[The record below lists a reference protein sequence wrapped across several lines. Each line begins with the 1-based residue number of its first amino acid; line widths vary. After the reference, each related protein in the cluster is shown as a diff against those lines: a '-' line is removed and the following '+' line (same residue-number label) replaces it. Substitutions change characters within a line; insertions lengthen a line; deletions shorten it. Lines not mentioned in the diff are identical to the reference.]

1 MPQDNAIEI
10 PKQETLEPM
19 KQTTASDAVNAL
31 AAGDTNKF
39 RDAVNDM
46 LGTKVKDYL
55 DVKKLDV
62 AQTFLKAQEVEKEEE
77 RARKESDANYRE
89 PRRPQRIRRD
99 RRICRRT
106 SIGVIPHAQ
115 DGKALTASRR
125 DAKANRP
132 PACSRRAAEGQLT
145 ASYLEMRAKRAPP
158 FTCYLTN

>member
-10 PKQETLEPM
+10 PKQETLEPI

-77 RARKESDANYRE
+77 VTADVDIEDNEKDQEKKEDEN
-89 PRRPQRIRRD
+89 
-99 RRICRRT
+99 
-106 SIGVIPHAQ
+106 V
-115 DGKALTASRR
+115 
-125 DAKANRP
+125 
-132 PACSRRAAEGQLT
+132 
-145 ASYLEMRAKRAPP
+145 
-158 FTCYLTN
+158 

>member
-55 DVKKLDV
+55 DVKKLDI

-77 RARKESDANYRE
+77 VTADVDIEDNEKDQEKKEDEN
-89 PRRPQRIRRD
+89 
-99 RRICRRT
+99 
-106 SIGVIPHAQ
+106 V
-115 DGKALTASRR
+115 
-125 DAKANRP
+125 
-132 PACSRRAAEGQLT
+132 
-145 ASYLEMRAKRAPP
+145 
-158 FTCYLTN
+158 

>member
-1 MPQDNAIEI
+1 MPQNNAIDI

-77 RARKESDANYRE
+77 VTADVDVEDNEKDQEKKEDEN
-89 PRRPQRIRRD
+89 
-99 RRICRRT
+99 
-106 SIGVIPHAQ
+106 V
-115 DGKALTASRR
+115 
-125 DAKANRP
+125 
-132 PACSRRAAEGQLT
+132 
-145 ASYLEMRAKRAPP
+145 
-158 FTCYLTN
+158 

>member
-62 AQTFLKAQEVEKEEE
+62 SQTFLKAQEVEKEEE
-77 RARKESDANYRE
+77 VTADVDIEDNEKDQEKKEDEN
-89 PRRPQRIRRD
+89 
-99 RRICRRT
+99 
-106 SIGVIPHAQ
+106 V
-115 DGKALTASRR
+115 
-125 DAKANRP
+125 
-132 PACSRRAAEGQLT
+132 
-145 ASYLEMRAKRAPP
+145 
-158 FTCYLTN
+158 

>member
-77 RARKESDANYRE
+77 VTADVDIEDNEKDQEKKEDEN
-89 PRRPQRIRRD
+89 
-99 RRICRRT
+99 
-106 SIGVIPHAQ
+106 V
-115 DGKALTASRR
+115 
-125 DAKANRP
+125 
-132 PACSRRAAEGQLT
+132 
-145 ASYLEMRAKRAPP
+145 
-158 FTCYLTN
+158 

>member
-19 KQTTASDAVNAL
+19 KQSTASDAVNAL

-39 RDAVNDM
+39 WDAVNDM

-77 RARKESDANYRE
+77 VTADVDIEDNEKDQEKKEDEN
-89 PRRPQRIRRD
+89 
-99 RRICRRT
+99 
-106 SIGVIPHAQ
+106 V
-115 DGKALTASRR
+115 
-125 DAKANRP
+125 
-132 PACSRRAAEGQLT
+132 
-145 ASYLEMRAKRAPP
+145 
-158 FTCYLTN
+158 

>member
-77 RARKESDANYRE
+77 VTADVDVEDNEKDQEKKEDEN
-89 PRRPQRIRRD
+89 
-99 RRICRRT
+99 
-106 SIGVIPHAQ
+106 V
-115 DGKALTASRR
+115 
-125 DAKANRP
+125 
-132 PACSRRAAEGQLT
+132 
-145 ASYLEMRAKRAPP
+145 
-158 FTCYLTN
+158 

>member
-77 RARKESDANYRE
+77 VTADVDIEDNEKDQEKKEDE
-89 PRRPQRIRRD
+89 E
-99 RRICRRT
+99 
-106 SIGVIPHAQ
+106 V
-115 DGKALTASRR
+115 
-125 DAKANRP
+125 
-132 PACSRRAAEGQLT
+132 
-145 ASYLEMRAKRAPP
+145 
-158 FTCYLTN
+158 

>member
-1 MPQDNAIEI
+1 MPQDNAIKI

-77 RARKESDANYRE
+77 VTADVDVEDNEKDQEKKEDEN
-89 PRRPQRIRRD
+89 
-99 RRICRRT
+99 
-106 SIGVIPHAQ
+106 V
-115 DGKALTASRR
+115 
-125 DAKANRP
+125 
-132 PACSRRAAEGQLT
+132 
-145 ASYLEMRAKRAPP
+145 
-158 FTCYLTN
+158 

>member
-1 MPQDNAIEI
+1 MPQDNAIDI

-77 RARKESDANYRE
+77 VTADVDVEDNEKDQEKKEDEN
-89 PRRPQRIRRD
+89 
-99 RRICRRT
+99 
-106 SIGVIPHAQ
+106 V
-115 DGKALTASRR
+115 
-125 DAKANRP
+125 
-132 PACSRRAAEGQLT
+132 
-145 ASYLEMRAKRAPP
+145 
-158 FTCYLTN
+158 